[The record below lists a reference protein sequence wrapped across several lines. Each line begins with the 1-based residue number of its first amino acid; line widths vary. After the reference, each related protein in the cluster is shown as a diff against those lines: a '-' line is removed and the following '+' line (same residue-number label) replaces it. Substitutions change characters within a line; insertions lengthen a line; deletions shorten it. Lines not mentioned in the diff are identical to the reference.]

1 MTENFDDNQ
10 HGRFETDLSRKTYQY
25 LIEGRNR
32 GFSFRQLI
40 DASIGSAVDDR
51 LYCVTGDME
60 GAHAFLLIQNRLDLI
75 RDHLD
80 EEINYE

>member
-1 MTENFDDNQ
+1 MSENFNHNQ
-10 HGRFETDLSRKTYQY
+10 HGRSETDLSRKTYQY

-32 GFSFRQLI
+32 GYTFRQLI

-51 LYCVTGDME
+51 LYCVTDDIE

-80 EEINYE
+80 EELSYA